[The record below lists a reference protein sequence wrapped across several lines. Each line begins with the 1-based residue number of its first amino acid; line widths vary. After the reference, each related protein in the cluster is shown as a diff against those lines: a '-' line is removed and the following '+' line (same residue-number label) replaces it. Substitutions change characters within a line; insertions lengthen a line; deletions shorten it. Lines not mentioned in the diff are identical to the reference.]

1 MDENL
6 KKISVLINT
15 ESKFMEYLISN
26 NDEKGLIEFCLQE
39 NFKLTDK
46 QDESMYK
53 FFLQESFDSYNEESL
68 LSESS
73 NYKIENFD
81 SLRVKIQSAISNSK
95 NLANYYG
102 DKFPEK
108 KKELQRIV
116 YNFEKLESDLSKNAK
131 PEGFGLI
138 LHLLWRGV
146 KTAFIL
152 VSIILGGFG
161 MAAVAGFLVGSGSI
175 FTGLLA
181 IGVAVLMVF
190 GGIYI
195 SFWTIILSI
204 GARAI
209 KMNDDGTLSDSKKK
223 QITKELNDNLE
234 KLKQVT
240 YELKEKQLKE
250 RE

>member
-1 MDENL
+1 MDKEDL

-15 ESKFMEYLISN
+15 ESKFMEYLVSN
-26 NDEKGLIEFCLQE
+26 NDEKSLVEFCLQD

-53 FFLQESFDSYNEESL
+53 FFLKESFDSYSEEESIL
-68 LSESS
+68 AENS

-81 SLRVKIQSAISNSK
+81 SLRAKIQAAISNSK

-102 DKFPEK
+102 DRFPEK
-108 KKELQRIV
+108 KKELQRII
-116 YNFEKLESDLSKNAK
+116 YSFEKLESDLTRNAK
-131 PEGFGLI
+131 PEGFGLVM
-138 LHLLWRGV
+138 HLLWRGV

-161 MAAVAGFLVGSGSI
+161 MASVAGFLIGTGSI

-181 IGVAVLMVF
+181 FGVSVLMVF

-234 KLKQVT
+234 RLKQAT
-240 YELKEKQLKE
+240 LDLKEKQTIN
-250 RE
+250 